1 MDTLDKNIQGHARAS
16 QKAGQNLWI
25 NFTCY
30 VTPSPW
36 WLQYVNSIWLQNSSD
51 IGFAQNY
58 PEGEQAQVDSEI
70 TYRDGI
76 YYDFAVKRGL
86 QFPFSNIY
94 NHEPIYGR
102 EAHLDYTDAE
112 FEKAF
117 FWNACRGAALNELYI
132 SSSMMNE
139 EKWQILTRVINW
151 QKTNYHILRN
161 AMFIGGN
168 PVENNVYCY
177 ASWTEDGEGVIA
189 LRNPTHETAPLTLTL
204 NKLMG
209 CPESL
214 NEVHRYNVLNKSGAD
229 TDETYNYNDKIN
241 LTLAPFEIK
250 IFQFGKQTTDILGKT
265 SLIRLQFHLTA
276 RVRTELFA
284 KTTILKFLFKRSCL
298 RVHGRLSSEIGKQHK
313 RQQPQNHRCAREKR
327 DD

>member
-1 MDTLDKNIQGHARAS
+1 MKENDISYWKLDGFCLKPCKNAKHDHITGGDHEMYFYTEMWTRWIKIFKDMRELRRKQG
-16 QKAGQNLWI
+16 KNLWI

-117 FWNACRGAALNELYI
+117 SGTHAAAQL
-132 SSSMMNE
+132 
-139 EKWQILTRVINW
+139 LTSF
-151 QKTNYHILRN
+151 T
-161 AMFIGGN
+161 
-168 PVENNVYCY
+168 
-177 ASWTEDGEGVIA
+177 
-189 LRNPTHETAPLTLTL
+189 
-204 NKLMG
+204 
-209 CPESL
+209 
-214 NEVHRYNVLNKSGAD
+214 
-229 TDETYNYNDKIN
+229 
-241 LTLAPFEIK
+241 
-250 IFQFGKQTTDILGKT
+250 FQ
-265 SLIRLQFHLTA
+265 A
-276 RVRTELFA
+276 A
-284 KTTILKFLFKRSCL
+284 
-298 RVHGRLSSEIGKQHK
+298 
-313 RQQPQNHRCAREKR
+313 
-327 DD
+327 